1 MREIAPQ
8 LMLAAV
14 CLLAACGSSPPD
26 MAAEADSADDSPV
39 NLVERDPNRPLV
51 LAFGDS
57 LTRGLGVEQAGSYP
71 SQLQER
77 LHQEGYPHQVIND
90 GEDGL
95 TTSMGLARLDR
106 ALALEP
112 DIVIVE
118 VGANDGLRGLSLDA
132 ARDNL
137 RVIVRAFRDGGAKVM
152 LAGLTL
158 PRNYGPD
165 YIHTFETMYA
175 DLADELD
182 VPLIPFFLAG
192 LVDLEDPI
200 ASIGTLMQADGT
212 HPTAA
217 GYTIVA
223 DTVFNAIRPWL
234 GDPM

>member
-1 MREIAPQ
+1 MAPH

-14 CLLAACGSSPPD
+14 CLLAACGGSSPPD
-26 MAAEADSADDSPV
+26 IGAETGPVDESPGA
-39 NLVERDPNRPLV
+39 LVARDPNRPLV

-57 LTRGLGVEQAGSYP
+57 LTRGLGVDQAGSYP
-71 SQLQER
+71 SQLQDK
-77 LHQEGYPHQVIND
+77 LLLEGYPHQVIND

-106 ALALEP
+106 ALALHP

-118 VGANDGLRGLSLDA
+118 AGANDGLRGLSLDA
-132 ARDNL
+132 AQDNL
-137 RVIVRAFRDGGAKVM
+137 RVIVRAFKDGGAKVI

-165 YIHTFETMYA
+165 YIHTFEAMYPE
-175 DLADELD
+175 LAAELD
-182 VPLIPFFLAG
+182 VPLIPFFLDG
-192 LVDLEDPI
+192 LVDLESPT

-212 HPTAA
+212 HPTEA

-223 DTVFNAIRPWL
+223 DTVFGAIRPWL
-234 GDPM
+234 DD

>member
-1 MREIAPQ
+1 MRTA
-8 LMLAAV
+8 LASV
-14 CLLAACGSSPPD
+14 CLLAACGGPALPD
-26 MAAEADSADDSPV
+26 LREDVGGSVDEETAPAA
-39 NLVERDPNRPLV
+39 ERDPDRPLV

-71 SQLQER
+71 SQLQAR
-77 LHQEGYPHQVIND
+77 LLREGYPYQVIND

-118 VGANDGLRGLSLDA
+118 AGANDGLRGLSLDA

-137 RVIVRAFRDGGAKVM
+137 RVIVRAFRDGGAKVI

-165 YIHTFETMYA
+165 YIHTFETMYP
-175 DLADELD
+175 DLAKELD
-182 VPLIPFFLAG
+182 VPLIPFFLDG
-192 LVDLEDPI
+192 LVDLEDPT

-212 HPTAA
+212 HPTEA
-217 GYTIVA
+217 GYAIVA
-223 DTVFNAIRPWL
+223 DTVFDAIQPWL
-234 GDPM
+234 GD